1 MANLR
6 SNLIRL
12 ASSMP
17 KGSSERKALLS
28 VLAENKGGTSTKKA
42 SAYNYKGVGIADPT
56 LVGLFVTAHR
66 RAEECMDTLKTAHKR
81 VHALVKK
88 IEADMQNLKGNPAFG
103 DDPWADDK
111 KSDDLKEVLNAAES
125 LQELLDG
132 EIESYSSSR
141 IQPLVEDLNI
151 EGILR

>member
-17 KGSSERKALLS
+17 KGSSERKALLD
-28 VLAENKGGTSTKKA
+28 VLAENKGTSTKKA
-42 SAYNYKGVGIADPT
+42 SAYNYNYKAVGVADPA
-56 LVGLFVTAHR
+56 LVGLLVTAHK
-66 RAEECMDTLKTAHKR
+66 RAEECMDTLTVAHKR

-88 IEADMQNLKGNPAFG
+88 IEADLKNLKVESANRDEP
-103 DDPWADDK
+103 ADDQK
-111 KSDDLKEVLNAAES
+111 YEDLHGALNAAES
-125 LQELLDG
+125 LQKLLDD
-132 EIESYSSSR
+132 EVESYSLSR
-141 IQPLVEDLNI
+141 IRQLVDELNL

>member
-28 VLAENKGGTSTKKA
+28 VLAEDKGGTSTKKA
-42 SAYNYKGVGIADPT
+42 SAYNYKAVGVADPA
-56 LVGLFVTAHR
+56 LVGLFVTAHK
-66 RAEECMDTLKTAHKR
+66 RAEECMDTLTVAHKR

-88 IEADMQNLKGNPAFG
+88 LRADVQDIKGNPAF
-103 DDPWADDK
+103 DEE
-111 KSDDLKEVLNAAES
+111 SDDLKEALNAAES
-125 LQELLDG
+125 LQELLDN
-132 EIESYSSSR
+132 EIGSYSSSR
-141 IQPLVEDLNI
+141 IQRLVEDLNI
-151 EGILR
+151 EGVLR

>member
-17 KGSSERKALLS
+17 KGSSERKALLG
-28 VLAENKGGTSTKKA
+28 VLAANKGTKKA
-42 SAYNYKGVGIADPT
+42 SAYNYKGVGIADPA
-56 LVGLFVTAHR
+56 LVGLFVTAHK
-66 RAEECMDTLKTAHKR
+66 RAEECMDTLTTAHKR

-88 IEADMQNLKGNPAFG
+88 LRADMQNLKGNPAF
-103 DDPWADDK
+103 DEE
-111 KSDDLKEVLNAAES
+111 SDDLQEVLNAAES

-132 EIESYSSSR
+132 EIESYSTSR
-141 IQPLVEDLNI
+141 IQRLVEDLNL
-151 EGILR
+151 EKVLR

>member
-17 KGSSERKALLS
+17 KGSSERKALLG
-28 VLAENKGGTSTKKA
+28 VLAANKGGTSTKKA
-42 SAYNYKGVGIADPT
+42 SAYNYKGVGIADPA
-56 LVGLFVTAHR
+56 LVGLFVTAHKH
-66 RAEECMDTLKTAHKR
+66 AEECMDTLKTAHKR

-88 IEADMQNLKGNPAFG
+88 IEADMQNLKGNPAF
-103 DDPWADDK
+103 DEE
-111 KSDDLKEVLNAAES
+111 SDDLKEVLNAAES

-141 IQPLVEDLNI
+141 IRPLVEDLNI
-151 EGILR
+151 EGVLR

>member
-28 VLAENKGGTSTKKA
+28 VLAANKGGTSTKKA
-42 SAYNYKGVGIADPT
+42 SEYNYKGVGIADPT

-81 VHALVKK
+81 VHALVRKL
-88 IEADMQNLKGNPAFG
+88 ETDMQNLKGNPAFG

-141 IQPLVEDLNI
+141 IRPLVEDLNI
-151 EGILR
+151 EGVLR